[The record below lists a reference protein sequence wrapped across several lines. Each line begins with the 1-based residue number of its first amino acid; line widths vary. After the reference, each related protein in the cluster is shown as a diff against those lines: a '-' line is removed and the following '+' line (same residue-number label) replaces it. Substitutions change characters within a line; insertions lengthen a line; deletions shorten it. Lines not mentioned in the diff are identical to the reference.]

1 MQKHFNI
8 KVFGKVQGVFFR
20 QITRERARTLG
31 IKGFVRNELDGSVY
45 IEAEG
50 EEESLNKFTEW
61 CKVGPPMSKVDK
73 TEITESLLQN
83 FSSFEIGYR

>member
-20 QITRERARTLG
+20 QTTREKAKAIG
-31 IKGFVRNELDGSVY
+31 IKGFVRNEPDDSVY

-50 EEESLNKFTEW
+50 EEEPMNKFTGW
-61 CKVGPPMSKVDK
+61 CKVGPSQATVEK
-73 TEITESLLQN
+73 TEITESSLKN
-83 FSSFEIGYR
+83 FTSFEILH